1 MDLVT
6 GGTGFV
12 GTHVVRALLARGRA
26 VRCLVRPQ
34 SRRANLEGLSVEI
47 AEGDVTDPASLARAI
62 GGVATLYHCA
72 ADYRLWARDPG
83 ELHRANVE
91 GTDNVLKAAAAAR
104 RRAGR
109 LHELGRRA
117 GADRRRVA
125 RRRDDSGVPRRQW
138 SATTRRASSTP
149 SAWRNRGRGAGFP
162 VVIVNPSTPVGERDV
177 KPTPTGQMIVD
188 FLNRRLPAY
197 VDTGLNL
204 VDVRD
209 VAQGHLLAAEKG
221 RIGEKY
227 ILGNRDMTLKEI
239 LETLARLTGLPAPR
253 IRLPH
258 AVPLAA
264 AAAATWA
271 AQLTGRP
278 PRVSLESV
286 RMSQHR
292 MFFDA
297 GKAVRELGL
306 PQTPV
311 EDALGRAVAWFRENG
326 YVRRPERRPLAIVTA
341 LPEELQAIGA
351 LARDGLAVGA
361 SGDGPQNAERGASA
375 LCDAVASGGPH
386 RRGGGGGTVPAALRG
401 KPRRVAADRGRRR
414 RRRRV
419 PTRRSSRA
427 RSRRERRRRRS

>member
-1 MDLVT
+1 M
-6 GGTGFV
+6 
-12 GTHVVRALLARGRA
+12 
-26 VRCLVRPQ
+26 
-34 SRRANLEGLSVEI
+34 S
-47 AEGDVTDPASLARAI
+47 
-62 GGVATLYHCA
+62 GVATLYHCA
-72 ADYRLWARDPG
+72 ADYRLWARDPR

-91 GTDNVLKAAAAAR
+91 GTDNVLKAAAAGGVAR
-104 RRAGR
+104 VVYTSSVGALGLAADGTPADERTPVSRADVVGNYKKSKFDAERVAEAWAGR
-109 LHELGRRA
+109 GL
-117 GADRRRVA
+117 
-125 RRRDDSGVPRRQW
+125 
-138 SATTRRASSTP
+138 
-149 SAWRNRGRGAGFP
+149 P
-162 VVIVNPSTPVGERDV
+162 VVIVNPSTPIGERDV

-239 LETLARLTGLPAPR
+239 LGTLARLTNLPAPT

-271 AQLTGRP
+271 ARLTGRP

-286 RMSQHR
+286 RMSRHR

-311 EDALGRAVAWFRENG
+311 EDALARSVAWFRENG
-326 YVRRPERRPLAIVTA
+326 YVR
-341 LPEELQAIGA
+341 GA
-351 LARDGLAVGA
+351 
-361 SGDGPQNAERGASA
+361 
-375 LCDAVASGGPH
+375 
-386 RRGGGGGTVPAALRG
+386 
-401 KPRRVAADRGRRR
+401 
-414 RRRRV
+414 
-419 PTRRSSRA
+419 
-427 RSRRERRRRRS
+427 

>member
-47 AEGDVTDPASLARAI
+47 AEGDVTDPASLARAMS
-62 GGVATLYHCA
+62 GVATLYHCA

-104 RRAGR
+104 VARVVYTSSVGALGLTADGTPADETTPVSRAEVVGNYKKSKFDAERVTEAWAGR
-109 LHELGRRA
+109 GL
-117 GADRRRVA
+117 
-125 RRRDDSGVPRRQW
+125 
-138 SATTRRASSTP
+138 
-149 SAWRNRGRGAGFP
+149 P
-162 VVIVNPSTPVGERDV
+162 VVVVNPSTPVGERDV

-204 VDVRD
+204 VDVHD

-227 ILGNRDMTLKEI
+227 ILGHRDMTLKEI

-264 AAAATWA
+264 AAAATLA
-271 AQLTGRP
+271 ARFTGRP

-292 MFFDA
+292 MFFDP

-311 EDALGRAVAWFRENG
+311 EAALGRAVAWFRENG
-326 YVRRPERRPLAIVTA
+326 YVR
-341 LPEELQAIGA
+341 
-351 LARDGLAVGA
+351 
-361 SGDGPQNAERGASA
+361 
-375 LCDAVASGGPH
+375 
-386 RRGGGGGTVPAALRG
+386 AA
-401 KPRRVAADRGRRR
+401 
-414 RRRRV
+414 
-419 PTRRSSRA
+419 
-427 RSRRERRRRRS
+427 

>member
-26 VRCLVRPQ
+26 VRCLVRPR
-34 SRRANLEGLSVEI
+34 SRRANLEALSVEI
-47 AEGDVTDPASLARAI
+47 AEGDVTDPPSLARAMAGI
-62 GGVATLYHCA
+62 ATLYHCA
-72 ADYRLWARDPG
+72 ADYRLWARDPR

-104 RRAGR
+104 VARVVYTSSVGALGLTADGTPADETTPVSRAEVVGNYKKSKFDAERVAESWAGR
-109 LHELGRRA
+109 GL
-117 GADRRRVA
+117 
-125 RRRDDSGVPRRQW
+125 
-138 SATTRRASSTP
+138 
-149 SAWRNRGRGAGFP
+149 P

-197 VDTGLNL
+197 VETGLNL

-221 RIGEKY
+221 RLGEKY
-227 ILGNRDMTLKEI
+227 ILGHRDMTLKEI

-253 IRLPH
+253 VRLPH

-271 AQLTGRP
+271 AHLTGRP

-311 EDALGRAVAWFRENG
+311 EAALGRAVAWFRENG
-326 YVRRPERRPLAIVTA
+326 YVR
-341 LPEELQAIGA
+341 
-351 LARDGLAVGA
+351 
-361 SGDGPQNAERGASA
+361 
-375 LCDAVASGGPH
+375 
-386 RRGGGGGTVPAALRG
+386 AA
-401 KPRRVAADRGRRR
+401 
-414 RRRRV
+414 
-419 PTRRSSRA
+419 
-427 RSRRERRRRRS
+427 